1 MRKFFAACVVPV
13 SILTA
18 CANKPTLP
26 SLEEKH
32 PLDQVEVNYPVTFE
46 YKGRKLGKVF
56 SPPKTIDCSSLTLE
70 SDSFEDA
77 IEAGS
82 LVLRIQTQRHIK
94 RRVKDKN
101 GNDTTEIVKIQP
113 TYGGVLA
120 LCNVSDRA
128 KGLDSR
134 SYNIRDLDN
143 VLIMGKDG
151 LVSAAGGELK
161 YGSHTLS
168 STLDKI
174 IESNINRFGGQF
186 GAPKL
191 FSGSG
196 DYSWM
201 LWLTD
206 RSTTFTNYEAEV
218 KRRRQK
224 EKAEKARAEA
234 KARADKARAEAE
246 AQRKAREEA
255 RKAKS
260 TSK

>member
-26 SLEEKH
+26 SLETKH

-46 YKGRKLGKVF
+46 YNGRRLGKVF
-56 SPPKTIDCSSLTLE
+56 SPPKTIDCSGLTLE

-77 IEAGS
+77 IEAGA
-82 LVLRIQTQRHIK
+82 LILRIQTQRH
-94 RRVKDKN
+94 VKLRMKDEN
-101 GNDTTEIVKIQP
+101 GNETTKIVDIQP

-120 LCNVSDRA
+120 LCNVSERA
-128 KGLDSR
+128 KGPDSR
-134 SYNIRDLDN
+134 SYNIRDLDD
-143 VLIMGKDG
+143 VLIMGKGG
-151 LVSAAGGELK
+151 LVSVAGGELK

-168 STLDKI
+168 SKFDEIIGSKI
-174 IESNINRFGGQF
+174 NKLGGQF
-186 GAPKL
+186 GASNL
-191 FSGSG
+191 FTRGSG

-218 KRRRQK
+218 ARRERKAKADKWKRER
-224 EKAEKARAEA
+224 EAKAAEA
-234 KARADKARAEAE
+234 KAKAASR
-246 AQRKAREEA
+246 
-255 RKAKS
+255 
-260 TSK
+260 